1 MQAFDKDH
9 NRCKSLVQKELTKD
23 EEKDLKDDVESHMD
37 ASEKAKFRNIG
48 PVDPV
53 SDEPTRFL

>member
-1 MQAFDKDH
+1 M
-9 NRCKSLVQKELTKD
+9 QKELTKD

-48 PVDPV
+48 PTDPV